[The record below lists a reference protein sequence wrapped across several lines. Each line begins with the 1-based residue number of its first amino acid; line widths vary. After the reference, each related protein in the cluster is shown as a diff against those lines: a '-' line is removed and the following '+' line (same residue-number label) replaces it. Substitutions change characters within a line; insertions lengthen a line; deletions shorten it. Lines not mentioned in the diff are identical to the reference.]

1 MEEQERKEELAE
13 EQPEVYTVKKDL
25 VGWRF
30 DRRTF
35 LTAAGATAALAAVG
49 TAAGCGSPTPPEQVV
64 VVDVVATATS
74 TPLVVVAS
82 PVVQP
87 SEVPSPAEP
96 PAPGDTPVPSDT
108 PVPASTPVSGDTP
121 APTPTSTPEKPK
133 AEFVKDVTIPD
144 GTEMKPNQPF
154 TKTWRYRNSGT
165 VPWGDGVQLV
175 FVSGTIQGFKSNQM
189 GGPDAVDV
197 PNVAPGDTV
206 DVSTNLVAPAQAGR
220 YRGYWRLRLPNGEWL
235 ENNHYVEIVVKPP
248 ASPTPP
254 PSPTQACDCVGHVAC
269 DCVGHVGCGCDKDC
283 SCHKH
288 KDTHYWQPN

>member
-1 MEEQERKEELAE
+1 MEEKERKEELAE

-25 VGWRF
+25 TGWQF

-35 LTAAGATAALAAVG
+35 LAAAGATAAVAAVG
-49 TAAGCGSPTPPEQVV
+49 TATSCGSPTPPEQVV

-74 TPLVVVAS
+74 TPP
-82 PVVQP
+82 PVVGGSIGVP
-87 SEVPSPAEP
+87 SEIPPTAVPTV
-96 PAPGDTPVPSDT
+96 PGETPMPSNTPVPSEA
-108 PVPASTPVSGDTP
+108 V
-121 APTPTSTPEKPK
+121 APTPTSTSTSTAEKPK

-144 GTEMKPNQPF
+144 GTQMKPNQAF

-175 FVSGTIQGFKSNQM
+175 FVPGTIQGYQSNQM

-206 DVSTNLVAPAQAGR
+206 DISVNLVAPAKPAR

-235 ENNHYVEIVVKPP
+235 ENNHYVDIVVPNP
-248 ASPTPP
+248 ASATPRPTA
-254 PSPTQACDCVGHVAC
+254 TQACDCVGHT
-269 DCVGHVGCGCDKDC
+269 GCGCDKDC
-283 SCHKH
+283 GCI
-288 KDTHYWQPN
+288 KDKPTHYWHPN